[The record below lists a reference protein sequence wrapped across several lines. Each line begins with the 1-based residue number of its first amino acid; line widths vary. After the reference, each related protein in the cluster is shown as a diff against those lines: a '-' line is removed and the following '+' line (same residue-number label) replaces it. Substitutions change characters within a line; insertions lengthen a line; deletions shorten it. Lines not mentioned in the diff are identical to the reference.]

1 MVERSS
7 VLTRRRS
14 PLSRLTDEILAG
26 SGDGASLREIPFLAQ
41 IGLRAQPGSASASA
55 LESML
60 GGALPSGVGRVAQVR
75 DSRSVLWLG
84 PDDFLVIARDEADG
98 GPDPTALTEELA
110 QALGDLPGQVVDLSA
125 NRTTL
130 ELSGPNAQDVLDKS
144 CRMDLDLVAFPAGT
158 AVNTLIES
166 VGIILWR
173 VEENT
178 WRVMPRSSFSTHV
191 ARWLLDG
198 MREYI

>member
-1 MVERSS
+1 MVDRSS

-14 PLSRLTDEILAG
+14 PLSRLTDEISAG
-26 SGDGASLREIPFLAQ
+26 SGDAVALREIPFLAQ
-41 IGLRAQPGSASASA
+41 IGLRAAPGSASATA
-55 LESML
+55 LESGL
-60 GGALPSGVGRVAQVR
+60 GGSLPTVAGAVTQVGEG
-75 DSRSVLWLG
+75 RSVLWLS
-84 PDDFLVIARDEADG
+84 PDEFLVIARDEADG
-98 GPDPTALTEELA
+98 GPDPAAFTEELA

-125 NRTTL
+125 NRTTV
-130 ELSGPNAQDVLDKS
+130 ELSGPRAQDVLDKS

-178 WRVMPRSSFSTHV
+178 WRVMPRASFSTHV